1 MNWRILVTT
10 KRFKLKLLW
19 ISQTFSVPV
28 VNLLTFLLDESQ
40 LGESRPEYHN
50 TSMKKTNIR
59 PKNNK
64 NLSQMRSGGSSS
76 CLRVV
81 SSRSWTWPRLRRPS
95 QSLTRSL
102 SFSPLKVT
110 WRRHHISRLYNQCL
124 YQCTWCR
131 ARGAACPVQ
140 TSSTPVLTHSPPA
153 FSPETCTSRQQQ

>member
-1 MNWRILVTT
+1 MNWMILVTAED
-10 KRFKLKLLW
+10 FKLKLLW

-28 VNLLTFLLDESQ
+28 ANLMTFLLDESQ

-50 TSMKKTNIR
+50 TSMKKLTFVLNNI
-59 PKNNK
+59 

-81 SSRSWTWPRLRRPS
+81 SSRSWTWPRLRRLS

-102 SFSPLKVT
+102 SFSPLKVILR
-110 WRRHHISRLYNQCL
+110 WNYISRLYNQCL
-124 YQCTWCR
+124 YQCTWCQ

-140 TSSTPVLTHSPPA
+140 TSSIPVLTHSLPA
-153 FSPETCTSRQQQ
+153 SSPETCTSRLQQ